1 MNKYRDKIFA
11 YIDGSMTDDERT
23 QFEKIISSDTGL
35 QIEIEEIRKSLL
47 VMKTDSTPDVDETYF
62 INLLPEFY
70 QRQTGKKKFKLK
82 KLAYYLSPA
91 AAAVILMLIFYP
103 GKTTNLDVSKD
114 LSQEIT
120 ESDLNEVL
128 NPYETN
134 YSLNDLMSFATS
146 TTDSI
151 VNNLV
156 SDELD
161 LSSKSVD
168 KMLTDN
174 YTNTNEL
181 LNSLDESQANELYS
195 QLINKDIIKG
205 AR

>member
-1 MNKYRDKIFA
+1 MNKYIEKIVA
-11 YIDGSMTDDERT
+11 YIDGNMTDDERT
-23 QFEKIISSDTGL
+23 QFEKIISSDTGV
-35 QIEIEEIRKSLL
+35 QKEIEEIKKSLSA
-47 VMKTDSTPDVDETYF
+47 MKTDSTPEVEETYF

-70 QRQTGKKKFKLK
+70 QRQTGKKKFKLR
-82 KLAYYLSPA
+82 KLTYYLSPA
-91 AAAVILMLIFYP
+91 AAAIILMFIFYP

-128 NPYETN
+128 NPYETT

-161 LSSKSVD
+161 ISSKSVD

-181 LNSLDESQANELYS
+181 LNSLDENQANELYS

>member
-1 MNKYRDKIFA
+1 MNKYIEKIVA
-11 YIDGSMTDDERT
+11 YIDGNMTDDERT
-23 QFEKIISSDTGL
+23 QFEKIISSDTGV
-35 QIEIEEIRKSLL
+35 QKEIEEIKKSLSA
-47 VMKTDSTPDVDETYF
+47 MKTDSTPKVEETYF

-70 QRQTGKKKFKLK
+70 QRQTGKKKFKLR
-82 KLAYYLSPA
+82 KLTYYLSPA
-91 AAAVILMLIFYP
+91 AAAIILMFIFYP

-128 NPYETN
+128 NPYETT

-161 LSSKSVD
+161 ISSKSVD

-181 LNSLDESQANELYS
+181 LNSLDENQANELYS

>member
-1 MNKYRDKIFA
+1 MNKYIEKIVA
-11 YIDGSMTDDERT
+11 HIDGNMTDDERT
-23 QFEKIISSDTGL
+23 QFEKIISSDTGV
-35 QIEIEEIRKSLL
+35 QKEIEEIKKSLSA
-47 VMKTDSTPDVDETYF
+47 MKTDSTPEVEETYF

-70 QRQTGKKKFKLK
+70 QRQPGKKKFKLR
-82 KLAYYLSPA
+82 KLTYYLSPA
-91 AAAVILMLIFYP
+91 AAAIILMFIFYP

-120 ESDLNEVL
+120 ESYLNEVL
-128 NPYETN
+128 NPYETT

-161 LSSKSVD
+161 ISSKSVD

-181 LNSLDESQANELYS
+181 LNSLDENQANELYS